1 MSHDASFRPEFPP
14 EKSEAITLDPN
25 TFSQVAHNVRKV
37 DGPGLAAGRPAYVDD
52 FMLPHMLY
60 AKILPSP
67 HAHARILSMDVTV
80 AESMPGV
87 RCILVPPDPVK
98 VKTNQENVVTWRVP
112 RVPHTTAGQGYPEP
126 SPYDTVLMDSKVR
139 LVGDKVAIIAAE
151 SEREAIEASKK
162 IKVEYEVLE
171 PVFDAEAAMEPG
183 APVIHDQKDFN
194 GVLGS
199 DQNRNIACELLAE
212 LPNAKAVEEA
222 FKECDV
228 IVEGRFDIG
237 YAQHCAIEPH
247 ASISY
252 LDENHRL
259 VIRTTTQVPWHA
271 RRITAQVLQIPE
283 RRIRII
289 KPRIG
294 GGFGSKQEV
303 ILEYIVGAVTLRTGR
318 PCRFVM
324 TRSEVFVFSRT
335 RHPFIVKYR
344 IGAKKD
350 GMVHALDMDAI
361 QNSGAYGS
369 HSLTVLS
376 CSGSKSLPLY
386 NKAKGVRF
394 HGRTVYTNLPT
405 GGAYRGYGGTQA
417 AFAIEVLMDRL
428 ADKLGMDPCEIRM
441 KNHIKEGETSPV
453 FAALGEG
460 KEGTAQTLR
469 SVKLDACIQEG
480 MKRIGWKEKHGK
492 RFREGS
498 KVRGLGMCALMQGS
512 GIPDIDMGSAFI
524 KMNED
529 GSFNLLVG
537 ATDLG
542 TGSDTVFAQIASEVL
557 TVPHDRVIVT
567 SSDTDV
573 TPFDVGAYASSTT
586 YITGNAV
593 KRAASRMR
601 DEIVNIAAEMLSVDP
616 QDLDVKSGHVV
627 TLDGKKKL
635 PFSQICLRSLYSQN
649 QRQPMAHGSNF
660 SSESPPPFAAHFVEI
675 EVDVETGVLKV
686 LKYVACCDCGTAI
699 HPKLAEGQVEG
710 AVANGVSYALTEQYI
725 FDEHGRMLNGS
736 FSDFKICSTR
746 DIPPIES
753 WLAPSYEPTGPFG
766 AKSVSEININGA
778 APAIANAL
786 RDALGIELRS
796 IPFTPEKILA
806 ELKKKKEGE
815 GKAEK
820 KKELVKA

>member
-1 MSHDASFRPEFPP
+1 MSHVPFRPEFPP
-14 EKSEAITLDPN
+14 ERSEPVTLDPKQ
-25 TFSQVAHNVRKV
+25 FKQVAHSVRKV

-52 FMLPHMLY
+52 FTLPHMLT
-60 AKILPSP
+60 AKIVASP
-67 HAHARILSMDVTV
+67 HPHARIKSIDVTA
-80 AESMPGV
+80 AEAIPGV
-87 RCILVPPDPVK
+87 VCILVPPAPVTITSSKEGK
-98 VKTNQENVVTWRVP
+98 VTHRVP
-112 RVPHTTAGQGYPEP
+112 RVTHTTAGQGYPEP
-126 SPYDTVLMDSKVR
+126 SPYDTVLLDEKVR
-139 LVGDKVAIIAAE
+139 FVGDKVAVVAAE
-151 SEREAIEASKK
+151 DERTAIEASRK
-162 IKVEYEVLE
+162 IKVQYEILE
-171 PVFDAEAAMEPG
+171 PVFDAEACMEPG
-183 APVIHDQKDFN
+183 APVIHDQSDFN
-194 GVLGS
+194 GVIGS
-199 DQNRNIACELLAE
+199 NPQRNIACELLAE
-212 LPNAKAVEEA
+212 LPDAKTIDEA
-222 FKECDV
+222 FKESDV
-228 IVEGRFDIG
+228 VVEGRFDLG

-247 ASISY
+247 ASIAY
-252 LDENHRL
+252 LDENARL

-271 RRITAQVLQIPE
+271 RRISARVLQIPE
-283 RRIRII
+283 RQIRII

-335 RHPFIVKYR
+335 RHPFIVKYK
-344 IGAKKD
+344 IGATKD
-350 GMVHALDMDAI
+350 GMIHAIDMDAI
-361 QNSGAYGS
+361 QNTGAYGS
-369 HSLTVLS
+369 HALTVLS
-376 CSGSKSLPLY
+376 CAGSKSLPLY
-386 NKAKGVRF
+386 NKTKGVRF
-394 HGRTVYTNLPT
+394 HGRSVYTNGPV

-417 AFAIEVLMDRL
+417 AFAIEVLMDEI
-428 ADKLGMDPCEIRM
+428 AEKLGMDACELRL
-441 KNHIKEGETSPV
+441 KNHIREGETSPV

-469 SVKLDACIQEG
+469 SVKLEACIREG
-480 MKRIGWKEKHGK
+480 MKRIGWAEKRGK
-492 RFREGS
+492 RVRNGS
-498 KVRGLGMCALMQGS
+498 KVRGIGMCALMQGS

-542 TGSDTVFAQIASEVL
+542 TGSDTIFSQIASEVL
-557 TVPHDRVIVT
+557 TIPHDKVVVT

-593 KRAASRMR
+593 RRAAMRM
-601 DEIVNIAAEMLSVDP
+601 EAELKSIAAEMLSAAP
-616 QDLDVKSGHVV
+616 EDLELRDGHVV
-627 TLDGKKKL
+627 TLDGKRKAS
-635 PFSQICLRSLYSQN
+635 FEQIALRSLYGQN

-675 EVDVETGVLKV
+675 EVDTETGELQI

-710 AVANGVSYALTEQYI
+710 AVANGVSYALTEEYV
-725 FDEHGRMLNGS
+725 FDNGRMVNSS

-753 WLAPSYEPTGPFG
+753 WLAPSFEPTGPFG

-778 APAIANAL
+778 CPAISNAL
-786 RDALGIELRS
+786 RDACGIVLKS
-796 IPFTPEKILA
+796 IPFTSERILKA
-806 ELKKKKEGE
+806 IKEQ
-815 GKAEK
+815 GK
-820 KKELVKA
+820 

>member
-1 MSHDASFRPEFPP
+1 MSHSTFRPEFPP
-14 EKSEAITLDPN
+14 EKAEPITLDPT
-25 TFSQVAHNVRKV
+25 TFKQVNHSVAKV

-52 FMLPHMLY
+52 FTLPHMLF
-60 AKILPSP
+60 AKILASP
-67 HAHARILSMDVTV
+67 HAHARIKAIDVTA
-80 AESMPGV
+80 AEAIPGV
-87 RCILVPPDPVK
+87 VCILVPPAPVTITAGK
-98 VKTNQENVVTWRVP
+98 EGSVTHRVP
-112 RVPHTTAGQGYPEP
+112 RVTHTTAGQGYPEP
-126 SPYDTVLMDSKVR
+126 SPYDSVLLDCKVR
-139 LVGDKVAIIAAE
+139 FVGDKVAVIAAE
-151 SEREAIEASKK
+151 DERTASEAARK

-171 PVFDAEAAMEPG
+171 PVFDAEATMEPG
-183 APVIHDQKDFN
+183 APVIHDQADFS
-194 GVLGS
+194 GVIGS
-199 DQNRNIACELLAE
+199 DVTKNIACELLAE
-212 LPNAKAVEEA
+212 LPDAKTVETA

-228 IVEGRFDIG
+228 IVEGRFDLG

-247 ASISY
+247 SSISY

-259 VIRTTTQVPWHA
+259 VVRTTTQVPWHA
-271 RRITAQVLQIPE
+271 RRITARVLQIPE
-283 RRIRII
+283 RQVRII

-350 GMVHALDMDAI
+350 GMIHAIDMDAI
-361 QNSGAYGS
+361 QNTGAYGS
-369 HSLTVLS
+369 HALTVLS
-376 CSGSKSLPLY
+376 CAGSKSLPLY
-386 NKAKGVRF
+386 NKTKGVRF
-394 HGRTVYTNLPT
+394 RGRSVYTNGPV

-417 AFAIEVLMDRL
+417 AYAIEVLVDEIAR
-428 ADKLGMDPCEIRM
+428 KLGMDACEIRL

-469 SVKLDACIQEG
+469 SVKLEACIKEG
-480 MKRIGWKEKHGK
+480 MKRIGWAEKRGK
-492 RFREGS
+492 RVRNGA
-498 KVRGLGMCALMQGS
+498 KVRGIGMCALMQGS

-542 TGSDTVFAQIASEVL
+542 TGSDTIFSQIASEVL
-557 TVPHDRVIVT
+557 TVPHHKVIVT
-567 SSDTDV
+567 SSDTDT

-593 KRAASRMR
+593 KRAAQRLC
-601 DEIVNIAAEMLSVDP
+601 DEIIAIAAEMLTADP
-616 QDLDVKSGHVV
+616 KDLEARDGFVV
-627 TLDGKKKL
+627 SKDGKRKAS
-635 PFSQICLRSLYSQN
+635 FEQIALRSLYGQN

-675 EVDVETGVLKV
+675 EVDTETGFLEI

-710 AVANGVSYALTEQYI
+710 AVANGISYALTEQYI
-725 FDEHGRMLNGS
+725 FDEKGRMLNSS

-778 APAIANAL
+778 CPAIANAL
-786 RDALGIELRS
+786 YDACGITLKR
-796 IPFTPEKILA
+796 IPFTPEVILKA
-806 ELKKKKEGE
+806 LKE
-815 GKAEK
+815 
-820 KKELVKA
+820 VRN